1 MLKKYLD
8 FGLRQK
14 LLILN
19 TGILSLS
26 VLGLALV
33 LVGVQQ
39 KQFSETGKTVL
50 FAVNESNKESARSF
64 DELNSQVKE
73 NLQQMAV
80 AVGDSLAGATQL
92 ALEKEKSTIRSE
104 WENTLK
110 DRAVSLADL
119 LAKVA
124 PSAILANNF
133 LDLVNYTKSATQ
145 NLDVVYAIYLKT
157 DGKPLTRYLNR
168 KDPVVQRYLKTGNG
182 RNKVEKV
189 INASLS
195 DESVFVVEKPVEIE
209 GQILGKIKLCISK
222 SSANHKED
230 QQSNRFMDQL
240 SNRFNDLIA
249 ANTQRI
255 HTIVGKESQKVNEN
269 MQKILETVSST
280 NEQSVSTIGRVIE
293 KSFDAIK
300 RKTRL
305 IITAIGGTSIVTIF
319 VVLFFFLTKITNT
332 IRRIVDNL
340 SQNSEKVASSSA
352 HISTASQ
359 TLAQGSSTQ
368 AGSIEETSS
377 SLEEMSSMIM
387 QNANSAMQTDKLMK
401 ETDRVV
407 GHATESMT
415 TLTTSISE
423 ISKASEKTSRIIGTI
438 DEIAFQTNLL
448 ALNAAVEAARA
459 GELGAGFAVVADEVR
474 NLAMRAAEAAK
485 NTADLIK
492 GTVEKVKTGSDLVN
506 ASNEAFYQV
515 AEISRKTAH
524 LVSKITTASN
534 EQTQGIQQ
542 INKAVAAIDA
552 ITQQNAANAEE
563 SAGASEVMSY
573 QAEQMRRFVG
583 ELVALVDGRNGN
595 PSS

>member
-1 MLKKYLD
+1 MLKKYLNI
-8 FGLRQK
+8 GLRQK

-19 TGILSLS
+19 IGILSLS
-26 VLGLALV
+26 VFGLALV

-50 FAVNESNKESARSF
+50 SAVKESNKEGTHSF
-64 DELNSQVKE
+64 DKLSIQVKQ
-73 NLQQMAV
+73 NLQQMAQT
-80 AVGDSLAGATQL
+80 VGDSLADATQL
-92 ALEKEKSTIRSE
+92 ALEKEKATIRSE
-104 WENTLK
+104 WEKTIKN
-110 DRAVSLADL
+110 RALSLADL

-133 LDLVNYTKSATQ
+133 LDLIAYTKSATQ
-145 NLDVVYAIYLKT
+145 NPDVVYAIYLKT
-157 DGKPLTRYLNR
+157 NGKPLTRYMNR
-168 KDPVVQRYLKTGNG
+168 KDPIVQRYLKTGNG
-182 RNKVEKV
+182 RSKIEKV

-195 DESVFVVEKPVEIE
+195 DDSVFVVEKPVAIE
-209 GQILGKIKLCISK
+209 GQMLGMIKLCISK
-222 SSANHKED
+222 SSADQKED
-230 QQSNRFMDQL
+230 QQTNGFMDQL
-240 SNRFNDLIA
+240 SNRFNDLIV
-249 ANTQRI
+249 ANTRRI

-269 MQKILETVSST
+269 MHKILEAVSST
-280 NEQSVSTIGRVIE
+280 NEQSVSTIGQVIE
-293 KSFDAIK
+293 ESFNAVK
-300 RKTRL
+300 QKTRL
-305 IITAIGGTSIVTIF
+305 IIVVMGGASIVTIF
-319 VVLFFFLTKITNT
+319 VILFFLMTKITNT

-340 SQNSEKVASSSA
+340 SRNSEKVASSSA
-352 HISTASQ
+352 QISSASQ

-368 AGSIEETSS
+368 ASSIEETSS
-377 SLEEMSSMIM
+377 SLEEMSSMIK
-387 QNANSAMQTDKLMK
+387 QNANNAMQTDKLMK

-415 TLTTSISE
+415 ALTSSICE
-423 ISKASEKTSRIIGTI
+423 ISKASEKTSKIIGTI

-485 NTADLIK
+485 VTADLIK

-506 ASNEAFYQV
+506 ASNEAFSQV
-515 AEISRKTAH
+515 TKISNETAC
-524 LVSKITTASN
+524 LVSEITTASN

-542 INKAVAAIDA
+542 INKAVAEIDA

-563 SAGASEVMSY
+563 FASASEVMSY
-573 QAEQMRRFVG
+573 QAEHMRRFVG
-583 ELVALVDGRNGN
+583 ELVALVDGGNGN

>member
-1 MLKKYLD
+1 MLTKYLNI
-8 FGLRQK
+8 GLRQK

-19 TGILSLS
+19 IGILSLS
-26 VLGLALV
+26 VFGLALV

-50 FAVNESNKESARSF
+50 SAVNVSNKESARSF
-64 DELNSQVKE
+64 DELNIQVKQ
-73 NLQQMAV
+73 NLRQMAQT
-80 AVGDSLAGATQL
+80 VGESLAEATQL
-92 ALEKEKSTIRSE
+92 ALEKEKSTIRFE

-133 LDLVNYTKSATQ
+133 LDLIAYTKSATQ
-145 NLDVVYAIYLKT
+145 NSDVVYAIYLKT
-157 DGKPLTRYLNR
+157 NGKPLTRYLNR
-168 KDPVVQRYLKTGNG
+168 KDPIVQRYLKTGNG
-182 RNKVEKV
+182 RSKIEKV

-195 DESVFVVEKPVEIE
+195 DDSVFVVEKQVALE
-209 GQILGKIKLCISK
+209 GQALGVVKLCISK
-222 SSANHKED
+222 SSADQKED

-240 SNRFNDLIA
+240 SKRFNDLIV

-255 HTIVGKESQKVNEN
+255 HSIVGKESLQVSEN
-269 MQKILETVSST
+269 MQTILETVSSR
-280 NEQSVSTIGRVIE
+280 NEQSVSTIGQVIE
-293 KSFDAIK
+293 ESFDAVK
-300 RKTRL
+300 QKTRL
-305 IITAIGGTSIVTIF
+305 IIAFMGGASIVTIF

-352 HISTASQ
+352 QISTASQ

-377 SLEEMSSMIM
+377 SLEQMSSMIK
-387 QNANSAMQTDKLMK
+387 QNANNAMQTDELMK

-415 TLTTSISE
+415 ALTSSISE
-423 ISKASEKTSRIIGTI
+423 ISKASEKTSKIIGTI

-474 NLAMRAAEAAK
+474 NLALRAAEAAK
-485 NTADLIK
+485 VTADLIK
-492 GTVEKVKTGSDLVN
+492 GTVEKVKTGSDLVK
-506 ASNEAFYQV
+506 ASNEAFSKV
-515 AEISRKTAH
+515 TKISHKTAC
-524 LVSKITTASN
+524 LVSEITTASN

-542 INKAVAAIDA
+542 INKAVAEIDT

-563 SAGASEVMSY
+563 SASASEVMSY
-573 QAEQMRRFVG
+573 QAEHMRRFVG
-583 ELVALVDGRNGN
+583 ELVTLVDGGNGN

>member
-1 MLKKYLD
+1 MLTKYLNI
-8 FGLRQK
+8 GLRQK

-19 TGILSLS
+19 IGILSLS
-26 VLGLALV
+26 VFGLALV

-50 FAVNESNKESARSF
+50 SAVNVSNKESARSF
-64 DELNSQVKE
+64 DELNIQVKQ
-73 NLQQMAV
+73 NLRQMAQT
-80 AVGDSLAGATQL
+80 VGESLAEATQL
-92 ALEKEKSTIRSE
+92 ALEKEKSTIRFE

-133 LDLVNYTKSATQ
+133 LDLIAYTKSATQ
-145 NLDVVYAIYLKT
+145 NSDVVYAIYLKT
-157 DGKPLTRYLNR
+157 NGKPLTRYLNR
-168 KDPVVQRYLKTGNG
+168 KDPIVQRYLKTGNG
-182 RNKVEKV
+182 RSKIEKV

-195 DESVFVVEKPVEIE
+195 DDSVFVVEKQVALE
-209 GQILGKIKLCISK
+209 GQALGVVKLCISK
-222 SSANHKED
+222 SSADQKED

-240 SNRFNDLIA
+240 SKRFNDLIV

-255 HTIVGKESQKVNEN
+255 HSIVGKESLQVSEN
-269 MQKILETVSST
+269 MQTILETVSSR
-280 NEQSVSTIGRVIE
+280 NEQSVSTIGQVIE
-293 KSFDAIK
+293 ESFDAVK
-300 RKTRL
+300 QKTRL
-305 IITAIGGTSIVTIF
+305 IIAFMGGASIVTIF

-352 HISTASQ
+352 QISTASQ

-377 SLEEMSSMIM
+377 SLEQMSSMIK
-387 QNANSAMQTDKLMK
+387 QNANNAMQTDELMK

-415 TLTTSISE
+415 ALTSSISE
-423 ISKASEKTSRIIGTI
+423 ISKASEKTSKIIGTI

-474 NLAMRAAEAAK
+474 NLALRAAEAA
-485 NTADLIK
+485 
-492 GTVEKVKTGSDLVN
+492 
-506 ASNEAFYQV
+506 
-515 AEISRKTAH
+515 
-524 LVSKITTASN
+524 
-534 EQTQGIQQ
+534 
-542 INKAVAAIDA
+542 
-552 ITQQNAANAEE
+552 
-563 SAGASEVMSY
+563 
-573 QAEQMRRFVG
+573 
-583 ELVALVDGRNGN
+583 
-595 PSS
+595 

>member
-1 MLKKYLD
+1 MLKKYLTI
-8 FGLRQK
+8 GLRQK

-19 TGILSLS
+19 IGILSLS
-26 VLGLALV
+26 VFGFALV

-50 FAVNESNKESARSF
+50 SAVNESNKESARSF
-64 DELNSQVKE
+64 DELNIQVKQ
-73 NLQQMAV
+73 NLQQMAET
-80 AVGDSLAGATQL
+80 VGDSLAEATQL

-133 LDLVNYTKSATQ
+133 VDLIAYTKSAAQ
-145 NLDVVYAIYLKT
+145 NSDVVYAIYLKT
-157 DGKPLTRYLNR
+157 NGKPLTRYLNR
-168 KDPVVQRYLKTGNG
+168 KDPIVQRYLKTGNG
-182 RNKVEKV
+182 RSKIEKV

-195 DESVFVVEKPVEIE
+195 DDSVFVVEKPVSLE
-209 GQILGKIKLCISK
+209 GQMLGMVKLCISK
-222 SSANHKED
+222 SSADQKED
-230 QQSNRFMDQL
+230 QQSKRFMDQL
-240 SNRFNDLIA
+240 SNRFNDLIV

-255 HTIVGKESQKVNEN
+255 HTIVGKESQKVSEN
-269 MQKILETVSST
+269 MQTILETVSST
-280 NEQSVSTIGRVIE
+280 NEQSVSTIGQVIE
-293 KSFDAIK
+293 ESFDAVK
-300 RKTRL
+300 QKTRL
-305 IITAIGGTSIVTIF
+305 IIAVMGGASIVIIF
-319 VVLFFFLTKITNT
+319 VVLYFFLTKITNT

-340 SQNSEKVASSSA
+340 SRNSKKVASSSA
-352 HISTASQ
+352 QISSASQ
-359 TLAQGSSTQ
+359 TLAQGSSDQ

-377 SLEEMSSMIM
+377 SLEQMSSMIK
-387 QNANSAMQTDKLMK
+387 QNANNAMQTDKLMK

-415 TLTTSISE
+415 ALTSSISE
-423 ISKASEKTSRIIGTI
+423 ISKASEKTSKIIGTI

-485 NTADLIK
+485 DTADLIK
-492 GTVEKVKTGSDLVN
+492 GTVEKVKTGSDLVS
-506 ASNEAFYQV
+506 ASNEAFSQV
-515 AEISRKTAH
+515 TAISHKTAC
-524 LVSKITTASN
+524 LVSEITTASN

-542 INKAVAAIDA
+542 INKAVAEIDA

-563 SAGASEVMSY
+563 SASASEVMSC
-573 QAEQMRRFVG
+573 QAEHMRKFVG
-583 ELVALVDGRNGN
+583 ELVALVDGGNGN